1 MHDFIPLHLTVK
13 DVSTSFIHR
22 VPKFLEDLE
31 KNQNLVLLVCKDK
44 TNEEFLS
51 KINPTDSFFYF
62 YKDKYMS
69 LCADYKTTFSSE
81 ELLETARLFFN

>member
-1 MHDFIPLHLTVK
+1 MNNLSNIDYQII
-13 DVSTSFIHR
+13 S
-22 VPKFLEDLE
+22 
-31 KNQNLVLLVCKDK
+31 NLVHTGQIMVTFTLVCKDK

-69 LCADYKTTFSSE
+69 LSSDYKTKFSSD
-81 ELLETARLFFN
+81 ELLETVRLFFN